1 MKWNKINKN
10 NKEGK
15 TYVSPKHNTH
25 MNLIWLRCGCLF
37 PISPSG
43 SRPWIKAASAFTV
56 SWLSIHYWCHLQF
69 LVQFS
74 VLKSIRHWT
83 FLDRQWTLIAF
94 NWQGVIHRKPWTPQ
108 FDTLWKENASVVNL
122 HFNRQMSDIRYHS
135 CICQKLEL
143 LIHQTPGLNIMSYV
157 TKK

>member
-1 MKWNKINKN
+1 MRM
-10 NKEGK
+10 
-15 TYVSPKHNTH
+15 S
-25 MNLIWLRCGCLF
+25 LF

-122 HFNRQMSDIRYHS
+122 HFNRQMSDISLLYL
-135 CICQKLEL
+135 QKTRVTYSSNSWLEYREL
-143 LIHQTPGLNIMSYV
+143 CHEKVMVSKNYWNIGYTNRVSISASRCV
-157 TKK
+157 

>member
-1 MKWNKINKN
+1 M
-10 NKEGK
+10 
-15 TYVSPKHNTH
+15 S
-25 MNLIWLRCGCLF
+25 LF

-122 HFNRQMSDIRYHS
+122 HFNRQMSDISLLYL
-135 CICQKLEL
+135 QKTRVTYSSNSWLEYREL
-143 LIHQTPGLNIMSYV
+143 CHEKVMVSKNYWNIGYTNRVSISASRCV
-157 TKK
+157 

>member
-1 MKWNKINKN
+1 MRM
-10 NKEGK
+10 
-15 TYVSPKHNTH
+15 S
-25 MNLIWLRCGCLF
+25 LF

-43 SRPWIKAASAFTV
+43 SCPWIKAASAFTV

-122 HFNRQMSDIRYHS
+122 HFNRQMSDISLLYLPKTRVTYS
-135 CICQKLEL
+135 SNSWLEYREL
-143 LIHQTPGLNIMSYV
+143 CHEKVMVSKNYWNIANTNRVSISASRCV
-157 TKK
+157 

>member
-1 MKWNKINKN
+1 MQM
-10 NKEGK
+10 
-15 TYVSPKHNTH
+15 S
-25 MNLIWLRCGCLF
+25 LF

-74 VLKSIRHWT
+74 VLKSIRHRT

-122 HFNRQMSDIRYHS
+122 YFNRQMSDIRYHS
-135 CICQKLEL
+135 CICQKLECYLFIKL
-143 LIHQTPGLNIMSYV
+143 LAWISWVMSRKSNGFKKLLKYRIHE
-157 TKK
+157 

>member
-1 MKWNKINKN
+1 MRM
-10 NKEGK
+10 
-15 TYVSPKHNTH
+15 S
-25 MNLIWLRCGCLF
+25 LF

-74 VLKSIRHWT
+74 VLKSIRHRT

-94 NWQGVIHRKPWTPQ
+94 NWQGVIHRKAMNSAIWYFMKRKCFRREFTFQPSNVGY
-108 FDTLWKENASVVNL
+108 TLSLLYLPKTRVTYSSNSWLEYHELCHEKVMVSKNYWNIGYTNRVSISASRCV
-122 HFNRQMSDIRYHS
+122 
-135 CICQKLEL
+135 
-143 LIHQTPGLNIMSYV
+143 
-157 TKK
+157 

>member
-1 MKWNKINKN
+1 MRM
-10 NKEGK
+10 
-15 TYVSPKHNTH
+15 S
-25 MNLIWLRCGCLF
+25 LF

-108 FDTLWKENASVVNL
+108 FDTLRKENASVVNL
-122 HFNRQMSDIRYHS
+122 QFNRQMSDISLLYLPKTRVTYSSNSWLEYH
-135 CICQKLEL
+135 EL
-143 LIHQTPGLNIMSYV
+143 CHEKVMVSKNYWNIGYTTRVSISASRCV
-157 TKK
+157 